1 MRANAD
7 FRLAIISFVSSLPD
21 GLGRTYRVNADVGVS
36 DTKPLIPFLASI
48 FSVVFNCILFITK
61 LNQFYLKN

>member
-1 MRANAD
+1 
-7 FRLAIISFVSSLPD
+7 
-21 GLGRTYRVNADVGVS
+21 
-36 DTKPLIPFLASI
+36 LASI